1 MDAIVVEDLTHHQSV
16 MTNQWEDP
24 KKKPT
29 MHMEDIKEEDI
40 KETTTKGIL
49 EIGAIIDQETIT
61 KTHNL
66 MKITRQNEH
75 MNVVFTQSGKTYDP
89 PVNPNA
95 KTTIVHDN
103 SDEEEEE
110 PTSSKKTY
118 LIHHRSRKDQR
129 NISRQ
134 RIRRIH
140 GCYVKE
146 ILEQEEE
153 VKDNFEELPLVKKL
167 RIKTSIQEPPTD
179 LEMKPFPKHL
189 EYAFLEKDSILPVV
203 ISALLK
209 DDKKKRLVSF
219 LKITRERLLG
229 KHLIFWAL
237 ANLSKSS
244 MGKKSNQGE
253 CMMSNDTGGAADT
266 DSQDD
271 MMVNREKCIDLEGW
285 LPSSFN
291 FWDFPGFLGKGFGFE
306 RESGDDY

>member
-16 MTNQWEDP
+16 MTNRWEDL

-29 MHMEDIKEEDI
+29 MHMEDIEEEDI
-40 KETTTKGIL
+40 KETTTEGIL

-61 KTHNL
+61 ETHNL
-66 MKITRQNEH
+66 MKTTRQ
-75 MNVVFTQSGKTYDP
+75 
-89 PVNPNA
+89 
-95 KTTIVHDN
+95 
-103 SDEEEEE
+103 
-110 PTSSKKTY
+110 
-118 LIHHRSRKDQR
+118 KDQR

-153 VKDNFEELPLVKKL
+153 VEDNFKELPLVEKL

-189 EYAFLEKDSILPVV
+189 EYAFLEKDSILSVV

-209 DDKKKRLVSF
+209 DDKKKCLVSF

-229 KHLIFWAL
+229 KHLIFRAL
-237 ANLSKSS
+237 ANLSASTKSILRTIPNPS
-244 MGKKSNQGE
+244 FKDN
-253 CMMSNDTGGAADT
+253 
-266 DSQDD
+266 
-271 MMVNREKCIDLEGW
+271 IDLTQT
-285 LPSSFN
+285 
-291 FWDFPGFLGKGFGFE
+291 
-306 RESGDDY
+306 